1 MKNLNIML
9 IGLMLIVTA
18 ISANA
23 ATLDRGV
30 SVSSMFIAGGSAPN
44 AMMPSLKYQMAI
56 DSYIGLNNRYT
67 TNYTTFNYQNIYY
80 NDTYSTDN
88 HNTIITVDADMGTG
102 EISLTTNPYIFNDSS
117 SQNNINVAANMD
129 TGQVTVNTGNTP

>member
-1 MKNLNIML
+1 MKNLSIML
-9 IGLMLIVTA
+9 IGLMLITA

-56 DSYIGLNNRYT
+56 DSYIGLSNRYT
-67 TNYTTFNYQNIYY
+67 TNYVTTNYQSIYH
-80 NDTYSTDN
+80 NDTYKSHDNYDN
-88 HNTIITVDADMGTG
+88 HNTIITVNADIKKG
-102 EISLTTNPYIFNDSS
+102 EISVTTNPYITNKSTDNSTKTTNDAS
-117 SQNNINVAANMD
+117 NGGFIIN
-129 TGQVTVNTGNTP
+129 P

>member
-1 MKNLNIML
+1 MKKLSIML
-9 IGLMLIVTA
+9 IGLMLLLTV
-18 ISANA
+18 ISTTNA

-56 DSYIGLNNRYT
+56 DSYIGINNKYT
-67 TNYTTFNYQNIYY
+67 TNYTTSNYQSIYQ
-80 NDTYSTDN
+80 NDTYDN

-102 EISLTTNPYIFNDSS
+102 EISLTTNPYIFEDGS
-117 SQNNINVAANMD
+117 SQNNIDVAANMG